1 MTIEF
6 YKKLLPSKGKYCIC
20 NKDPGDNT
28 RMIQQFV
35 ENLDELQSKLE
46 ELSKRKT
53 DIYFAMASFNGTSR
67 AKNYVSYN
75 KSFYVDL
82 DVGDGKGYATKEDAA
97 VALKNFVE
105 HMSLPVPTIVDSG
118 GGLHAYWIMD
128 TEIAPDEWKLYAERF
143 KAKCLDE
150 GLNIDP
156 VVTADISRIL
166 RSPDTFNYKKE
177 QPRPTKLLT
186 PVIEHSYAEFKELLG
201 EGEMSLQD
209 IIKMAPKGLS
219 DEDRKIANKYG
230 NYERKFQDILIKSVS
245 GEGCNQI
252 KYIWENRDKL
262 PEPLW
267 YAGLSIAQ
275 HCTDRDIA
283 IHKLSDL
290 DPRYNKEA
298 TESKASQAQ
307 DKPHPCSSF
316 EENNPGGCDG
326 CPFKG
331 KVANPLGVI
340 KPALAIAQG
349 EDGEESISRELVVQ
363 EEGKEPVLKTTLNYL
378 PKDMSPFVRGKEG
391 GVYKINPIEDE
402 DNPPPPS
409 LVYQYDFYALKLIK
423 SSMDGYCL
431 LMRVCHPQD
440 GDTDF
445 YLPLSHV
452 YMRDKFKTILSTN
465 GVLYRSTAQENLLM
479 SYVIEW
485 GNHLQAKAPA
495 ETMRN
500 QMGWTPNRESFVI
513 GEKEYV
519 RDGHTIDSP
528 TSPLCRGIAKHLTPA
543 GTFELWQ
550 DSANKLNRESLE
562 LHAFTL
568 LAGLGSTLMNYTSTS
583 GVTICLT
590 GESGAAKTG
599 ALYSALSLWGNP
611 KDLSVLN
618 ATENGMVG
626 RFLGLHN
633 IPFGLDEVGNIFP
646 KTLSQLIHN
655 VSQGKSKIR
664 MQASINAEREHEM
677 AASLVAIFTSNHSLY
692 DKLSSLKKDP
702 NGEVAR
708 LIEFAVRKPQ
718 LFKDDAT
725 MGREIFDKF
734 RHNYGWAGPKFIE
747 GIYKVGDVK
756 IMERLDHWCLRFQ
769 EDFGQDTAYRFYE
782 NLVAVSMVAGEI
794 ANDEDIVSYDLDRI
808 YRVIV
813 GEMVAIRDN
822 VVKVNKVDYES
833 ILGDFIFNNANNTL
847 AFSDDKIISEPRGP
861 LVIRV
866 ENDENTMWIS
876 KSIYDEYLISINI
889 STKEFLYQ
897 MKQLGINVA
906 VGSKAKKR
914 MNAGWKDIGKSA
926 ISTYKIDLTT
936 MPDELIKGV
945 EQVAAS
951 A

>member
-6 YKKLLPSKGKYCIC
+6 YKSILPSQGLYCIC
-20 NKDPGDNT
+20 NKDPGENT
-28 RMIQQFV
+28 RMIQHFV
-35 ENLDELQSKLE
+35 NSLDELEAKVNS
-46 ELSKRKT
+46 LSEQKT
-53 DIYFAMASFNGTSR
+53 DLYFAMASFTGDSR
-67 AKNYVSYN
+67 AKSYVKYN

-82 DVGDGKGYATKEDAA
+82 DVGDGKEYATKEEAA
-97 VALKNFVE
+97 IALKNFVN
-105 HMSLPVPTIVDSG
+105 HNKLPIPTIVDSG

-128 TEIAPDEWKLYAERF
+128 EDIPPEEWKIRADQF
-143 KAKCLDE
+143 KALCFDA
-150 GLNIDP
+150 GFSIDP

-166 RSPDTFNYKKE
+166 RCPNTFNYKKTE
-177 QPRPTKLLT
+177 ARPTKLLT
-186 PVIEHSYAEFKELLG
+186 PISVHSYSEFKEILG
-201 EGEMSLQD
+201 EPQLSLQD
-209 IIKMAPKGLS
+209 LIKLAPKGLS
-219 DEDRKIANKYG
+219 PEEEKIAKKFG

-245 GEGCNQI
+245 GEGCNQL
-252 KYIWENRDKL
+252 KYVWENRDKL

-267 YAGLSIAQ
+267 YASLSIAQ
-275 HCTDRDIA
+275 HCSDRAIA
-283 IHKLSDL
+283 IHKLSDQ

-298 TESKASQAQ
+298 TEAKANQAQ
-307 DKPHPCSSF
+307 DKPHPCESF
-316 EENNPGGCDG
+316 EEQNPGGCNG

-331 KVANPLGVI
+331 KVVNPLGII
-340 KPALAIAQG
+340 KPALAIAEG
-349 EDGEESISRELVVQ
+349 DGDDYISKEIVI
-363 EEGKEPVLKTTLNYL
+363 EKEGQEPVLKTTFNYM
-378 PKDMSPFVRGKEG
+378 PRDMNPFVRGKEG

-409 LVYQYDFYALKLIK
+409 LVYQYDFYAIKLIK
-423 SSMDGYCL
+423 STTDGYVL

-445 YLPLSHV
+445 YVPLSHV
-452 YMRDKFKTILSTN
+452 YTREKFKTILSTH

-485 GNHLQAKAPA
+485 GNHLQAKSPA

-519 RDGHTIDSP
+519 RDGHVIDSP
-528 TSPLCRGIAKHLTPA
+528 TSPLCRGIAKHLMPA

-550 DSANKLNRESLE
+550 DSANKLNKSGLE

-568 LAGLGSTLMNYTSTS
+568 LAGLGSSLMNYTSTS

-655 VSQGKSKIR
+655 ISQGKSKIR
-664 MQASINAEREHEM
+664 MQASVNAEREHEM

-692 DKLSSLKKDP
+692 DKLASLKKDP

-725 MGREIFDKF
+725 LGREIFDKF

-747 GIYKVGDVK
+747 GVYKIGDVK
-756 IMERLDHWCLRFQ
+756 IMERLNYWCMRFQ

-782 NLVAVSMVAGEI
+782 NLIAVSMVAGEI
-794 ANDEDIVSYDLDRI
+794 ANDEQIINYDLEKI
-808 YRVIV
+808 YTSIV

-822 VVKVNKVDYES
+822 VVKINKVDYES
-833 ILGDFIFNNANNTL
+833 ILGDFIFNHANNTL
-847 AFSDDKIISEPRGP
+847 AFSEDKLISEPRGP

-866 ENDENTMWIS
+866 ENDINTMWIS
-876 KSIYDEYLISINI
+876 KSIFDEYLISINI

-897 MKQLGINVA
+897 MKQLGIKVET
-906 VGSKAKKR
+906 GYKSKKR
-914 MNAGWKDIGKSA
+914 MNAMWKDISKSA
-926 ISTYKIDLTT
+926 ITTYKIDLTT
-936 MPDELIKGV
+936 MPEELIKGV
-945 EQVAAS
+945 EQVATS